1 MLADYIVTSLTRGP
15 QSYLKDPT
23 PTVRGMVIQA
33 IRFTFADS
41 DEAFD
46 EVLKPMLIKML
57 TSMLN
62 DPNLENRRLALST
75 LNSATANK
83 SDIVLPHLA
92 QLIPLV
98 MKESRI
104 NTDLIREVQMGPFKH
119 KVDDG
124 LELRKVRGPSCTKCM
139 HELTTFYRA
148 RMKPCTR

>member
-1 MLADYIVTSLTRGP
+1 MLADYIVTTLTRGP
-15 QSYLKDPT
+15 QNYLHDPT

-41 DEAFD
+41 DDAFD

-57 TSMLN
+57 TTMLN

-75 LNSATANK
+75 LNSATAHK
-83 SDIVLPHLA
+83 SDTVLPHLA

-124 LELRKVRGPSCTKCM
+124 LELRKVRWP
-139 HELTTFYRA
+139 F
-148 RMKPCTR
+148 

>member
-1 MLADYIVTSLTRGP
+1 
-15 QSYLKDPT
+15 
-23 PTVRGMVIQA
+23 MVIQA
-33 IRFTFADS
+33 IRFTFSDS
-41 DEAFD
+41 DDAFD
-46 EVLKPMLIKML
+46 EVLKPMLVKML
-57 TSMLN
+57 VTMLN

-83 SDIVLPHLA
+83 SDMVLPHLA

-124 LELRKVRGPSCTKCM
+124 LELRKVRKASCTKCA
-139 HELTTFYRA
+139 HELTLLIERV
-148 RMKPCTR
+148 